1 MGTTLTTSVLVG
13 VNPTKVIQPPT
24 STTEAQPLEINPTKA
39 SQRVEV
45 SSTVEPKSP
54 TPIST
59 KLKTRGK
66 ISLLNRRPPTTK
78 SFAGKKGNKKPFSNK
93 GFNKFSFKRFKRESA
108 ADIVA
113 PEVMSSKSENLDKLH
128 LSSKKFKPF
137 KVAKHLK

>member
-1 MGTTLTTSVLVG
+1 MGETVATTTLTTSVLVG

-59 KLKTRGK
+59 KLKTSDK
-66 ISLLNRRPPTTK
+66 ISLLKRRPPTTN
-78 SFAGKKGNKKPFSNK
+78 SFTGKNVNKKPFSKNK
-93 GFNKFSFKRFKRESA
+93 GFNKFS
-108 ADIVA
+108 
-113 PEVMSSKSENLDKLH
+113 
-128 LSSKKFKPF
+128 
-137 KVAKHLK
+137 